1 MKRLC
6 FIFYYVFLGKRD
18 DDKVIS
24 SLLSILMI
32 SGKDLKNHR
41 VYIIITF
48 SKLRLSAFTLSIH
61 LFLD

>member
-41 VYIIITF
+41 VYIIIT
-48 SKLRLSAFTLSIH
+48 LRLSSFTLSIH